1 MKPSSDTNA
10 KSPDSP
16 TDSDHKSADIRMN
29 ESTREKPQNTPA
41 PGRKSTPVKIIV
53 FLLVAAAAV
62 IGYWQF
68 GDAITLENLADRE
81 TALREAKANAPW
93 LVFGT
98 GFLIYVLVTGLS
110 LPGAAVLTIA
120 AGWFFGLWQGTLLAS
135 FASTTGATL
144 AFLFSRFLFRD
155 TIQRRFGDRLRKFN
169 AALEKEGPFYLFTLR
184 LIPAVPFFVINI
196 VMGLTPIRAR
206 TFWWVSQL
214 GMLAGTIVFV
224 YAGAAVPSLAE
235 LAERGIG
242 GILTDQAPTM
252 LPEDEHNRKLVSHVH
267 PADWKNPTPSGK
279 YNLVVI
285 GAGTAG
291 LVTAA
296 AAAGLGAKV
305 ALVERHFMGGDCLN
319 VGCVPSKAIISA
331 ARAAAAVRDAG
342 EFGVNVPPGT
352 GVDFAKVMER
362 MRKLRSDI
370 SPHDSVKRFS
380 DLGIDVFLGQGE
392 FIDSS
397 TLSVGDARLEFARA
411 VICTGARASAP
422 PIEGLDSVPH
432 LTNET
437 LFSLTELPKRIGIIG
452 AGPIGCEMAQSFAR
466 FGAEVFLVESAPGIL
481 TKEDPDAAA
490 VVQKQLVRDGVNL
503 LCCGKDLKLS
513 PASGGEGARLQVESE
528 GKGYDVTVDQILVAV
543 GRAPN
548 IEGLGLE
555 KIGVEH
561 NKRGVVIDD
570 HFRTTNKNIYA
581 AGDVCSPY
589 QFTHAADFMAR
600 AVIRNALFFGRAK
613 HSSLVIPW
621 ATYTSPELAHV
632 GLNPA
637 EAEKRGIGI
646 DTFTQPMSG
655 VDRATLEGETDGFVR
670 VHVKKG
676 TDKIVGATIVA
687 ANAGDMIGSISIAMT
702 QGIGLGSIA
711 NSIHP
716 YPTQGEAVRKVGD
729 LYNKTRLTPRVASI
743 MKTLAAWRR

>member
-1 MKPSSDTNA
+1 
-10 KSPDSP
+10 
-16 TDSDHKSADIRMN
+16 
-29 ESTREKPQNTPA
+29 
-41 PGRKSTPVKIIV
+41 
-53 FLLVAAAAV
+53 
-62 IGYWQF
+62 
-68 GDAITLENLADRE
+68 
-81 TALREAKANAPW
+81 
-93 LVFGT
+93 
-98 GFLIYVLVTGLS
+98 
-110 LPGAAVLTIA
+110 
-120 AGWFFGLWQGTLLAS
+120 
-135 FASTTGATL
+135 
-144 AFLFSRFLFRD
+144 
-155 TIQRRFGDRLRKFN
+155 
-169 AALEKEGPFYLFTLR
+169 
-184 LIPAVPFFVINI
+184 
-196 VMGLTPIRAR
+196 
-206 TFWWVSQL
+206 
-214 GMLAGTIVFV
+214 
-224 YAGAAVPSLAE
+224 
-235 LAERGIG
+235 
-242 GILTDQAPTM
+242 M
-252 LPEDEHNRKLVSHVH
+252 LPEDEHNKKLVSHVH
-267 PADWKNPTPSGK
+267 PSDWVNPTPSGK

-305 ALVERHFMGGDCLN
+305 ALIERHFMGGDCLN

-352 GVDFAKVMER
+352 EVDFGKIMER

-380 DLGIDVFLGQGE
+380 GLGIDVFLGQGE

-397 TLSVGDARLEFARA
+397 TISVGAAKLKFAKA

-422 PIEGLDSVPH
+422 PIEGLDTVPY
-432 LTNET
+432 LTNEN

-466 FGAEVFLVESAPGIL
+466 FGSEVYLVESAPGIL
-481 TKEDPDAAA
+481 IKEDPDAADIIR
-490 VVQKQLVRDGVNL
+490 KQLVRDGVNL

-513 PASGGEGARLQVESE
+513 PAPGNDGVRMCVESE
-528 GKGYDVTVDQILVAV
+528 GKGYDLTVDRILVAV

-548 IEGLGLE
+548 VEGLGLE
-555 KIGVEH
+555 NVGVEF

-570 HFRTTNKNIYA
+570 HFRTTNKRIYA

-600 AVIRNALFFGRAK
+600 AVIRNTLFFGRAK
-613 HSSLVIPW
+613 HSALVIPW

-637 EAEKRGIGI
+637 EAKKKNIEI

-655 VDRATLEGETDGFVR
+655 VDRAILEGETDGFVR

-676 TDKIVGATIVA
+676 SDEIVGATIVA
-687 ANAGDMIGSISIAMT
+687 TNAGDMIGAISIAMT
-702 QGIGLGSIA
+702 QKIGLGSIA
-711 NSIHP
+711 NCIHP
-716 YPTQGEAVRKVGD
+716 YPTQGEAIRKVGD
-729 LYNKTRLTPRVASI
+729 LYNKTRLTPRVAAI
-743 MKTLAAWRR
+743 MKKVIAWQR